1 MKGILSKTEN
11 GWVVNYHFSV
21 KNNDYETLPLH
32 PDFIEM
38 MDTCFTSKFTR
49 DVEFDIVSE
58 WENGEVGVNGLTY
71 AKLIHHSVDTTKMIN
86 HIVEA
91 NEMVDQVPDV
101 RKMVE
106 EYGATC
112 NQLYKEWLKLGFEAG
127 YNKAKDVLVNNRSG
141 ALTNI
146 SGAVSTKGGAV
157 SVVED
162 DVEKLA
168 EEFKNQYIKV
178 GVTEDEVSA
187 FIVGYLKAKETLY
200 TEEQVREAIRMAQT
214 RKYNSHFYNADEIIQ
229 SLKQPKQ

>member
-1 MKGILSKTEN
+1 MKGILKKTQS
-11 GWVVNYHFSV
+11 GWIVNYDYTV
-21 KNNDYETLPLH
+21 NKNDWCTLPLH
-32 PDFIEM
+32 PA
-38 MDTCFTSKFTR
+38 
-49 DVEFDIVSE
+49 DVEQINKDSQVFDNIEARIAAYPEIEFEIVTE
-58 WENGEVGVNGLTY
+58 WDNGEVGVNGLTY
-71 AKLIHHSVDTTKMIN
+71 AKLLHHSV
-86 HIVEA
+86 EP
-91 NEMVDQVPDV
+91 NEMIDHIGDTN
-101 RKMVE
+101 KMVE

-200 TEEQVREAIRMAQT
+200 TKEDVLKAGEIGEINHYDYKHIVSLLDEAKAI
-214 RKYNSHFYNADEIIQ
+214 NQ
-229 SLKQPKQ
+229 SLKK